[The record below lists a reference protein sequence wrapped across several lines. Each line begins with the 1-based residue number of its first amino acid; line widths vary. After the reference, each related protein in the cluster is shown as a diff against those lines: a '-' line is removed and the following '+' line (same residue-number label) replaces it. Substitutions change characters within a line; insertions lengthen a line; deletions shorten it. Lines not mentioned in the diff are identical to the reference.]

1 MDQWFIHERKV
12 AGVVFLNLTAAFNVT
27 DPNILI
33 AKLRHYGFL
42 LWWRAASLVE
52 VFFFFSENKKKFF
65 LLSGYLLFL
74 ESKKISCDVPKVSVV
89 INDLA
94 YAEVVKYDDH
104 STTFCDLGCRL
115 GLWSNY
121 FKSNEI
127 TISLHTF
134 EVIVVVLGLQ
144 PLFFAVLRQKWSNER
159 QTTRCLWWNC
169 ISWILAWTYN
179 TWNDFWPAS
188 FIVGFFDVVE
198 KVVS

>member
-33 AKLRHYGFL
+33 AELRHYGFL

-52 VFFFFSENKKKFF
+52 FFSCCFFSENKKKVF

-115 GLWSNY
+115 GPWSNY
-121 FKSNEI
+121 FKSNHNF
-127 TISLHTF
+127 TAHVRSNRGCPWSPAT
-134 EVIVVVLGLQ
+134 VLCSVK
-144 PLFFAVLRQKWSNER
+144 A
-159 QTTRCLWWNC
+159 
-169 ISWILAWTYN
+169 
-179 TWNDFWPAS
+179 
-188 FIVGFFDVVE
+188 
-198 KVVS
+198 KVK

>member
-1 MDQWFIHERKV
+1 MDQWFIYERKV

-52 VFFFFSENKKKFF
+52 GFFFSENKKKFF

-74 ESKKISCDVPKVSVV
+74 ESKKISCDVPKVSVD

-94 YAEVVKYDDH
+94 YVEVVKYDDH

-115 GLWSNY
+115 GPWSNY

-134 EVIVVVLGLQ
+134 EVIVVVLWS
-144 PLFFAVLRQKWSNER
+144 PATVLCSVK
-159 QTTRCLWWNC
+159 
-169 ISWILAWTYN
+169 A
-179 TWNDFWPAS
+179 
-188 FIVGFFDVVE
+188 
-198 KVVS
+198 KVK